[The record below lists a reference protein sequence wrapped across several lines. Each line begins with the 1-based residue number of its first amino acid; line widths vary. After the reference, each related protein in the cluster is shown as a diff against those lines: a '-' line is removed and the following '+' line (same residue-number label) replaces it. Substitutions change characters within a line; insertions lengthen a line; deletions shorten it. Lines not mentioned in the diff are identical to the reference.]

1 MTLSLRRATQ
11 ADIDTAAKTLANAFA
26 DYEWLR
32 WTVDAKDHERRI
44 EGLQRLW
51 LTHVGVPFGLVW
63 LLEDGGARPVSVAS
77 WDVPGFQ
84 PARDVLAAMA
94 PRVANLQGD
103 RQHHAEI
110 AEAIVVRL
118 RPATPHYYLGAVGT
132 LSDRQR
138 RSYGSMVLE
147 PVLTRA
153 AEEGMDCYLETSSPG
168 NVAFYER
175 LGFVVL
181 GEASVP
187 PDGPHI
193 WGMIRPGR
201 PELVIDGRATL
212 ERR

>member
-1 MTLSLRRATQ
+1 M
-11 ADIDTAAKTLANAFA
+11 
-26 DYEWLR
+26 
-32 WTVDAKDHERRI
+32 
-44 EGLQRLW
+44 
-51 LTHVGVPFGLVW
+51 
-63 LLEDGGARPVSVAS
+63 SVAS
-77 WDVPGFQ
+77 WDVPGFK

-181 GEASVP
+181 GEASAP
-187 PDGPHI
+187 TGRTHI

-201 PELVIDGRATL
+201 PERAGDRRPRHARTALSVPADGARAALDPSGTRSIQFVANAGGS
-212 ERR
+212 RRHPLREPPGPC